1 MELAL
6 AHLSRAKAL
15 AAGTVHQELEVPE
28 LIRLART
35 NFGAYCR
42 VFDKPPAEHHLVW
55 HDEIVTG
62 ADSSQ
67 LLRCAGPNLAILAPR
82 GSAKST
88 TLAMLP
94 SWLIGVH
101 GMHRMMLRMLYLGY
115 SLDIARSRSHT
126 IKTIITSQKYREI
139 FPMISLSKARQSDEL
154 WSIDFDAANIEANAD
169 DPYTLVGQGLSG
181 SITSRRSQLII
192 LDDVIK
198 SSESI
203 QNPAIRRKLV
213 TNWTEVVQPTLLEGG
228 RAIALGTRFTAA
240 DIFAT
245 TFNEKN
251 SWRVVTQQ
259 AIITDN
265 NGVEQSYWP
274 QMYSLE
280 HLQKLRREDP
290 ISFSYQFQNKPTSQ
304 SEIDFPEDWLKLVPI
319 SNTYDAVSIGID
331 LSSALKE
338 RSDWTVFVLAGRID
352 DRVEFIDYR
361 RMRAMGNLEKIEAL
375 CEMLL
380 DWGVIEMEEEEGG
393 LKKTWFATDVGVLAM
408 VEAISYQASLKA
420 DAVEVM
426 HNQRGLHNIT
436 FRPQTSWRGDK
447 LSRLRGTFGLFQT
460 GRIGWN
466 KFINWEP
473 FWNELLNYGN
483 ADHDDCP
490 DAMVLA
496 IKGLVGQGQLQ
507 TAWDEW
513 EGERD

>member
-1 MELAL
+1 LELAL
-6 AHLSRAKAL
+6 AHLSRAKSL
-15 AAGTVHQELEVPE
+15 AAGTIKQELEVPE
-28 LIRLART
+28 IIRLART
-35 NFGAYCR
+35 DFGVFCE
-42 VFDKPPAEHHLVW
+42 VFDKPPAAHHREW
-55 HDEIVTG
+55 HREIVTNQ
-62 ADSSQ
+62 DSSQ
-67 LLRCAGPNLAILAPR
+67 LLRIAGPNLAILAPR

-101 GMHRMMLRMLYLGY
+101 GMQRMMLRMLYLGY

-154 WSIDFDAANIEANAD
+154 WSIDFDVASIEANAD

-203 QNPAIRRKLV
+203 QNPAIRRKLI

-228 RAIALGTRFTAA
+228 RAIALGTRYSPV

-251 SWRVVTQQ
+251 GWKVKTQQ
-259 AIITDN
+259 AIVADE
-265 NGVEQSYWP
+265 NGIEASYWP
-274 QMYSLE
+274 EMYSLD

-290 ISFSYQFQNKPTSQ
+290 IAFAFQFQNKPVSK
-304 SEIDFPEDWLKLVPI
+304 SEVDFPEDWLRLGELTQ
-319 SNTYDAVSIGID
+319 SYDALTVGID

-338 RSDWTVFVLAGRID
+338 RSDWTVMLLAGRID
-352 DRVEFIDYR
+352 DRIEFIDYR
-361 RMRAMGNLEKIEAL
+361 RMRMMGNLEKIDAF

-380 DWGVIEMEEEEGG
+380 DWGIIEMEEQDGG
-393 LKKTWFATDVGVLAM
+393 REQAWYSTDAGVMAM
-408 VEAISYQASLKA
+408 VEAISYQQSMKA
-420 DAVEVM
+420 DAEAVVR
-426 HNQRGLHNIT
+426 HQRGLHNVT
-436 FRPQTSWRGDK
+436 FRPVTSWRGDK
-447 LSRLRGTFGLFQT
+447 LTRLRGTFGLFQMGKVT
-460 GRIGWN
+460 WN
-466 KFINWEP
+466 RWINWDP

-483 ADHDDCP
+483 ADNDDCP

-496 IKGLVGQGQLQ
+496 IKGLVGQGQVE
-507 TAWDEW
+507 TAWGEW
-513 EGERD
+513 DALD

>member
-15 AAGTVHQELEVPE
+15 AAGTIHQELEVPE
-28 LIRLART
+28 MIRLARRQ
-35 NFGAYCR
+35 FGAFCT
-42 VFDKPPAEHHLVW
+42 VFNKPPANHHLVW

-62 ADSSQ
+62 VDSGQ
-67 LLRCAGPNLAILAPR
+67 LLKIAGPNLAILAPR

-94 SWLIGVH
+94 AWLIGVH
-101 GMHRMMLRMLYLGY
+101 GMQRMMLRMLYLGY

-154 WSIDFDAANIEANAD
+154 WSIDFDVAEIDADAD

-203 QNPAIRRKLV
+203 QNPTMRKKLI
-213 TNWTEVVQPTLLEGG
+213 TNWNEVVKPTLLEGG
-228 RAIALGTRFTAA
+228 RAIALGTRFTGA
-240 DIFAT
+240 DIYGT

-251 SWRVVTQQ
+251 GWRVVTQQ
-259 AIITDN
+259 AIVSDH
-265 NGVEQSYWP
+265 NGIERSYWP
-274 QMYSLE
+274 EMYSLE
-280 HLQKLRREDP
+280 HLQKLRRDDP
-290 ISFSYQFQNKPTSQ
+290 ISFSYQFQNRPVSQ
-304 SEIDFPEDWLKLVPI
+304 SEIDFPEDWLKLGDI
-319 SNTYDAVSIGID
+319 SNSYDAVGVGID

-338 RSDWTVFVLAGRID
+338 RSDWTVFLLLGRVD
-352 DRVEFIDYR
+352 DRVEMIDYR
-361 RMRAMGNLEKIEAL
+361 RLRAMGNLEKIDAL

-380 DWGVIEMEEEEGG
+380 DWGIIEMEEEEGG
-393 LKKTWFATDVGVLAM
+393 NKQKWFATDVGVRAKI
-408 VEAISYQASLKA
+408 EAISYQQSLEA
-420 DAVEVM
+420 DAVKIM
-426 HNQRGLHNIT
+426 HEERGLYNVT
-436 FRPQTSWRGDK
+436 FSPQLSWRGDK
-447 LSRLRGTFGLFQT
+447 LTRLRGTFGLFQT
-460 GRIGWN
+460 GRVIWN
-466 KFINWEP
+466 RFINWEP

-490 DAMVLA
+490 DSMVLGIRSVIGA
-496 IKGLVGQGQLQ
+496 GQLQ
-507 TAWDEW
+507 TSWDEW
-513 EGERD
+513 GGDD